1 MRVKNGPSH
10 HERRNKI
17 LKLAKGFRGRRKN
30 YKIAKIAV
38 AHALMDA
45 YEDRRRKK
53 RDMRGLWIVRL
64 GAVARQ
70 NGLSYSR
77 FISCLKTKNIILNR
91 KVLANIAQ
99 REPAVFSRIIATVK

>member
-30 YKIAKIAV
+30 YRIAKIAV

-64 GAVARQ
+64 GAVVRQ
-70 NGLSYSR
+70 SGLSYSA
-77 FISCLKTKNIILNR
+77 FISALKAKNILLNR

>member
-10 HERRNKI
+10 HERRNKV

-30 YKIAKIAV
+30 YRIAKIAV
-38 AHALMDA
+38 KHALMDA

-64 GAVARQ
+64 GSLVRQ

-77 FISCLKTKNIILNR
+77 FISGLKAKNIMLNR

-99 REPAVFSRIIATVK
+99 REPGVFNRIVAAVK